1 MFKKMMA
8 AALVGGMMQFGCAVC
23 STDAP
28 AAPEKKACDHAGKKG
43 GCDHGKM
50 DKKGGCDHGKM
61 DKKGGCDHG
70 KMGKKGGCDHG
81 KMGKKGGCD
90 HGKKAAPAP
99 APAK

>member
-70 KMGKKGGCDHG
+70 KMGKKGD
-81 KMGKKGGCD
+81 CD
-90 HGKKAAPAP
+90 HGKKAAPVPVPAVPAPAP

>member
-8 AALVGGMMQFGCAVC
+8 AALVGGMMQFGCAIC

-70 KMGKKGGCDHG
+70 KMGKKGD
-81 KMGKKGGCD
+81 CD
-90 HGKKAAPAP
+90 HGKKAAPVPVPAVPAPAP